1 MSWVTGESRN
11 LQLKLC
17 VTRSLFCSILPF
29 CVKIRLSDHRRIQD
43 HLKMT
48 FSSMQNSSFSIL
60 RLFFFELKMLQ
71 EFFFVL
77 SWTCSLK
84 KRQSSAGG
92 QIQSRQNQ
100 HHAQVSWRS
109 SPGGIR
115 WWNRS
120 LHGAHI
126 IAFTT
131 ALPPL
136 PQYTQPQKIII
147 LQNNI
152 LIPFTLWSHCSRY
165 WQGSIPL
172 QECRDQRRMRWWRLV
187 THCRLLRCSWLTPS
201 PCRSS

>member
-29 CVKIRLSDHRRIQD
+29 CVKFRLSDHRRIQD

-120 LHGAHI
+120 LHGARSTHHCFHQCTSTSSPFILSPKNHNSSKKHI
-126 IAFTT
+126 DPFY
-131 ALPPL
+131 LVEPL
-136 PQYTQPQKIII
+136 
-147 LQNNI
+147 L
-152 LIPFTLWSHCSRY
+152 S
-165 WQGSIPL
+165 
-172 QECRDQRRMRWWRLV
+172 
-187 THCRLLRCSWLTPS
+187 LLAGLNPS
-201 PCRSS
+201 SGV